1 MSKLATKGNRFNIEQ
16 SLENMVKQRVTDPDT
31 KVLQSWC
38 QVISSGGL
46 VTCEKKRMLLQSCSV
61 GSSIGIKLNAE
72 FVERHGSLAGS
83 IRQAAQNSKGKWL
96 LDKPV
101 KNTQPTYEISRKRDV
116 VSFLLHARRVALA
129 DAESALVASF

>member
-61 GSSIGIKLNAE
+61 GSSIGIKLNTA
-72 FVERHGSLAGS
+72 FVERHGSLANS
-83 IRQAAQNSKGKWL
+83 IRQAVKNSKGKWL